1 MLKSS
6 NSSLLR
12 STTDLRQLQYFVTVA
27 EELHFGRAAER
38 LHISQPP
45 LSQSIQRLE
54 RDLGVQLLVRSRRH
68 VSLTVAGQLL
78 LKEARLAL
86 AQGENFKEVARQIV
100 EGRMGTLRVGYTL
113 SVPFLNS
120 FTSAVRTF
128 RAECPDV
135 VLELVKV
142 KTSSGVEAVAQ
153 CKLDVAV
160 IRQFVSLPET
170 LECIPITQDRF
181 MMLLP
186 SNHVLARKKIVSID
200 QIRDEIFIEYPRE
213 HQPALHDY
221 IRQSWLNS
229 HVKPRRIQEAADT
242 LTIMALVAAGLG
254 VSILPNTLRAIRLN
268 DLAWREIAGS
278 ESHVGGQ
285 IVMVYR
291 RSGSTDP
298 VTRSFINLLRKAAPD
313 EIGLPAR
320 PIGSN

>member
-6 NSSLLR
+6 NSSLVR

-78 LKEARLAL
+78 LKEARLAV

-113 SVPFLNS
+113 SVPFLHS
-120 FTSAVRTF
+120 FTGAVRTF
-128 RAECPDV
+128 RTECPDV
-135 VLELVKV
+135 ALELVKV

-153 CKLDVAV
+153 RKLDVAV

-291 RSGSTDP
+291 RSSSADP
-298 VTRSFINLLRKAAPD
+298 VTRRFINLLRNAAPD
-313 EIGLPAR
+313 EIGVPSRL
-320 PIGSN
+320 IGSN